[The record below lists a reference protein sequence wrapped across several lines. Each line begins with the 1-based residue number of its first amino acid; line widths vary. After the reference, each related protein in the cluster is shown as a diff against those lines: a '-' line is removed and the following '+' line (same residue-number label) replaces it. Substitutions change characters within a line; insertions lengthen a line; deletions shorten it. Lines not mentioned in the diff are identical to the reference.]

1 MSLNKID
8 FKPTDYSQEH
18 EKNVNLNS
26 KGIITIRAPYI
37 EPNLESITIKP
48 DKEEFNEARRSSI
61 EKLKNINGENDDEDD
76 DESDSESED
85 DNDEEEE
92 KNDEAESQD
101 ENEEDDAESGE
112 ESNEDEDDDGAK
124 LEKFVFNV
132 KYLE

>member
-48 DKEEFNEARRSSI
+48 DKEEFNEARRRSI

-85 DNDEEEE
+85 DDEEGEE
-92 KNDEAESQD
+92 NDEAESQD
-101 ENEEDDAESGE
+101 ENEEDDAESDE